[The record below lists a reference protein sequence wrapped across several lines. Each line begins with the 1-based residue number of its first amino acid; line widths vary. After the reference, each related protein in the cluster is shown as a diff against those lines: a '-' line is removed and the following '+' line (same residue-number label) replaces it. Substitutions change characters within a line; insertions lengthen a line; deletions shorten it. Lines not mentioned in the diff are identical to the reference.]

1 MRVTKEVADILN
13 GAFDIAQKEQYEYV
27 TPELLLSLIARRPIF
42 QEAFEACGGDVE
54 RLEDNLRA
62 YLMQN
67 MEPTGKVMHPEMS
80 AGFETILITAQET
93 ADNSG
98 KKAVELAEGLP
109 ENIAE

>member
-67 MEPTGKVMHPEMS
+67 MEPTGLLTVPP
-80 AGFETILITAQET
+80 G
-93 ADNSG
+93 
-98 KKAVELAEGLP
+98 KAVLSNPPALAASHCAFDLP
-109 ENIAE
+109 STQ